1 MERKNTE
8 GSRVW
13 NQVAGKGITAVL
25 FVLFSAAAFWLMESY
40 EHNPFREVRPK
51 AQMFN
56 VLLFELAALAL
67 YLFTNGMRLAIRV
80 ELVIAMLFGL
90 VNHYVMLF
98 RSTPFVP
105 CDILSIG
112 TAATVTDNYDFTPG
126 TRVVIVTLGFVVLF
140 ILAHFLKN
148 APRPHFW
155 FRFPM
160 ALLVVSVIS
169 TFAGRLQDEAFQLK
183 HYLYPYLFT
192 PAYMTKV
199 NGMAVTF
206 VMNLQYLQIG
216 QPKGYHR
223 QEAKK
228 LLASYEETAT
238 KTTEYPNIIVIM
250 DEAFSD
256 LSVLAEIETNVDY
269 MPFYHELQQGAENT
283 VTGYAQV
290 SVCGGNTANSEF
302 EFLTGHTMAFLPN
315 GSIPYQQYINGE
327 IPSLASHL
335 AELGY
340 QTFAQHPY
348 HAGGWERDEVYP
360 RLGFDDA
367 DFIDE
372 YRNKRYVRNYISDA
386 CDFAHVIRTYEE
398 KEPGRPAFIFNVTM
412 QNHGGYTEEYK
423 NFTSDVEAKD
433 GSAALNQYLSLLKLT
448 DESLRD
454 LVGYFAEAEEPT
466 VVVFFGD
473 HQPNDFVVRPVWRA
487 NGIDSKNLTQEQQRL
502 RYQVPFFIWA
512 NYDIPEDTG
521 VHTSLNYLAG
531 YVLELAGVPKSAYQ
545 NYLSELEEHCPV
557 ISAAELFNTGTEELL
572 TYQRL
577 QYYQLFDYE
586 E

>member
-1 MERKNTE
+1 M
-8 GSRVW
+8 W
-13 NQVAGKGITAVL
+13 NWMPGKGITVIL

-56 VLLFELAALAL
+56 LLLFELAALAM
-67 YLFTNGMRLAIRV
+67 YLLTNGMRLAIRV
-80 ELVIAMLFGL
+80 ELAAAMVFGL

-105 CDILSIG
+105 CDLLSIK

-126 TRVVIVTLGFVVLF
+126 PRVVIVTLGFVLLF

-148 APRPHFW
+148 APRPIFW

-160 ALLVVSVIS
+160 ALLAVSVIS
-169 TFAGRLQDEAFQLK
+169 TFAGRLQDEAFQVK

-223 QEAKK
+223 EEAKE
-228 LLASYEETAT
+228 LLASYEEEAA
-238 KTTEYPNIIVIM
+238 KPGGYPNIIVIM
-250 DEAFSD
+250 DEAFSE
-256 LSVLAEIETNVDY
+256 LAVLAELKTNVDY
-269 MPFYHELQQGAENT
+269 MPFFHELQQGAEHT

-340 QTFAQHPY
+340 QTLAQHPY
-348 HAGGWERDEVYP
+348 YASGWERDEVYP
-360 RLGFDDA
+360 RLGFDQA
-367 DFIDE
+367 DFIDG
-372 YRNKRYVRNYISDA
+372 YWDRSYVRNYISDA

-412 QNHGGYTEEYK
+412 QNHGGYTEEYE
-423 NFTSDVEAKD
+423 NFTEEVEAEG
-433 GSAALNQYLSLLKLT
+433 GSAALNRYLSLLKLT
-448 DESLRD
+448 DESLRV
-454 LVGYFAEAEEPT
+454 LIRYFAEAEEPT
-466 VVVFFGD
+466 VIVFFGD
-473 HQPNDFVVRPVWRA
+473 HQPNDFVVRPVWRT
-487 NGIDSKNLTQEQQRL
+487 NGIDSSNLTGEQQRM
-502 RYQVPFFIWA
+502 RYQVPFLIWA
-512 NYDIPEDTG
+512 NYDIPEGTG

-545 NYLSELEEHCPV
+545 NYLSGLQEHYPV
-557 ISAAELFNTGTEELL
+557 ISAAELMDTGTEELL

-577 QYYQLFDYE
+577 QYYQLFDYDE
-586 E
+586 